1 MKFDTINTV
10 SADPFMVTWDTGR
23 RCNYD
28 CTYCAPIHHDNFSP
42 HASFDTLKDTAS
54 FIFKYVDLIT
64 KYRKHNDV
72 GISLTG
78 GEPTANPNF
87 LKLVHYLKEQVDN
100 RPGTHLS
107 LTTNGTMGKR
117 LTQAVSETFKFV
129 TISYHTEADVRLKK
143 NVISR
148 IKQLHAL
155 GTNVKVNVMFHAHYF
170 DECIDICN
178 QLKQDGIPYT
188 PRTLGENPA
197 GEKDYGHQYTE
208 EQQEWIRSFWN
219 IPKEESKNNF
229 GAELGRPC
237 CGGRCMSISNDSET
251 KEVKFLTYR
260 KFKDWYCS
268 VNWFFLHIEQQTDSV
283 YHHQTCQARFDG
295 TAGPIGKISEGN
307 LILQELENNL
317 TNNTMPIIQ
326 CPNSFCGC
334 GMCTPKSSSKETL
347 LSIIGNNVDASVF
360 G

>member
-28 CTYCAPIHHDNFSP
+28 CTYCAPVHHDNFSP
-42 HASFDTLKDTAS
+42 HASFETLQNTAS
-54 FIFKYVDLIT
+54 FIFKYVDLVST
-64 KYRKHNDV
+64 YRKHNNV

-87 LKLVHYLKEQVDN
+87 LKLVHYLKQQVEQ

-129 TISYHTEADVRLKK
+129 TVSYHTEADTRLKK
-143 NVISR
+143 NVLAR
-148 IKQLHAL
+148 IKQLHDL

-170 DECIDICN
+170 GECIAVCD
-178 QLKQDGIPYT
+178 QLKAQGIPYT

-208 EQQEWIRSFWN
+208 EQQEWIRTYWN
-219 IPKEESKNNF
+219 IPKQECSNNF

-237 CGGRCMSISNDSET
+237 CGGRTMKAGEQ
-251 KEVKFLTYR
+251 EVKFLTYR

-283 YHHQTCQARFDG
+283 YHHQTCQARFDN
-295 TAGPIGKISEGN
+295 TAGPIGKISEGDK
-307 LILQELENNL
+307 ILQELEHNL
-317 TNNTMPIIQ
+317 VNNTMPIIQ
-326 CPNSFCGC
+326 CPNEFCGC
-334 GMCTPKSSSKETL
+334 GMCTPKSADKNKL
-347 LSIIGNNVDASVF
+347 LSIIGDNVNPLVF